1 VSGRSPGTVVLER
14 EMKWCKGLQVHVGVG
29 VVIIIVGFVYE
40 VLVFFSLAASDVQ
53 VIAMIRLQS
62 SEHEVLRAM

>member
-1 VSGRSPGTVVLER
+1 
-14 EMKWCKGLQVHVGVG
+14 MKWCKGLQVHVGVG